1 MNLVE
6 GLERRQ
12 PPQSMPRLA
21 WRRIFRVQGGTV
33 RQVNSRSHRSETAQ
47 LDAVPVSAAIFV
59 RQAAGEAASAL
70 KLIVLPSIK
79 QPYDQHR
86 RWRTSQVAVKHARQH
101 TKSASKN
108 LEPCAG
114 SIHAGLFR
122 RPARLGRSS
131 DYTPAWAPLVRAPDA
146 AGRRCRSARTGPAR
160 RSGRACGKAS
170 RPGARPRTPWP
181 RSRGRWRRA
190 RGRSAPGHRE
200 WRNDAARHHLQPM
213 PAGGTAMLES
223 MGRIGAACF
232 LADETE

>member
-1 MNLVE
+1 MH
-6 GLERRQ
+6 RRAQ
-12 PPQSMPRLA
+12 IGKAREQSQLLFLA
-21 WRRIFRVQGGTV
+21 V
-33 RQVNSRSHRSETAQ
+33 
-47 LDAVPVSAAIFV
+47 
-59 RQAAGEAASAL
+59 ASAL
-70 KLIVLPSIK
+70 LNMRLEF
-79 QPYDQHR
+79 
-86 RWRTSQVAVKHARQH
+86 
-101 TKSASKN
+101 SKN
-108 LEPCAG
+108 TPFATCCESDCTG

-122 RPARLGRSS
+122 RPARLGQSS

-181 RSRGRWRRA
+181 RGRGRWRRP

-232 LADETE
+232 LATETE